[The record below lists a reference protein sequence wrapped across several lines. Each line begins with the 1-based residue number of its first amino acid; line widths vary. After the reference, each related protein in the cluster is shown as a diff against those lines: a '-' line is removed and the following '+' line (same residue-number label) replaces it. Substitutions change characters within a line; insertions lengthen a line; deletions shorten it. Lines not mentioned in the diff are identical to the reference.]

1 MSPDLNSMA
10 LSGLSIYKV
19 ELRDMYGDS
28 FHEEYDIADS
38 FFQEIDAPDIRKGSL
53 HVVLDVVK
61 GAGVYKLTFVI
72 QGTVTVPCDRC
83 LEDMDIDVNT
93 KNELRVKL
101 GREYRDDDD
110 LVIVPEDEGTIDV
123 SWFIYEFIDLSL
135 PMQRVHPQGECDERM
150 MSVLADHLCEE
161 IVEADDDEK
170 LPEDNNQGTDPRWD
184 ALKKITN
191 K

>member
-93 KNELRVKL
+93 ENELRVKL

-161 IVEADDDEK
+161 IVEADDDEA
-170 LPEDNNQGTDPRWD
+170 DTVNNNQVTDPRWD